1 MFSFNQVDLFPC
13 VATDVKKIKI
23 INTSERPKMKKA
35 HHVQKNMIIPQA
47 KKKQRSFNMQLDF

>member
-1 MFSFNQVDLFPC
+1 
-13 VATDVKKIKI
+13 
-23 INTSERPKMKKA
+23 MKKA